1 MKTLIKLL
9 LAAAIVWASWKTGSA
24 YWRFYKLKDGAQEAA
39 LFGAAQSNAELHN
52 SVVELANELN
62 LPLDP
67 ERVVV
72 RRIPNHTYVTAS
84 YTEKVEV
91 LPSFFYPWQFNL
103 DVDVLTMTPPIDA
116 QLPTK

>member
-1 MKTLIKLL
+1 MKTLIKFLI
-9 LAAAIVWASWKTGSA
+9 AAAIVFASWKSGSA

-39 LFGAAQSNAELHN
+39 LFGAAQSTAEIHN

-67 ERVVV
+67 ERVAV
-72 RRIPNHTYVTAS
+72 RRTLNHTYVTAS

-103 DVDVLTMTPPIDA
+103 DVDVLTMTPPRDA